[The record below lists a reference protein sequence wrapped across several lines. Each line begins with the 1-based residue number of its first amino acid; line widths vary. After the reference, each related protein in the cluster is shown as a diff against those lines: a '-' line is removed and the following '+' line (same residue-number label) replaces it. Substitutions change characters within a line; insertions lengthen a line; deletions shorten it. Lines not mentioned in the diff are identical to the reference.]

1 MKKISIPVSLFLA
14 LLPLS
19 GKAQSLIP
27 KLKGSESVTAETPKG
42 ATTTASYT
50 IGSSPSKSTV
60 IRPGNKAGGAAVR
73 PAVSNKRVSVP
84 RAEREIPDAKVS
96 KAYTQEVRTNVHFR
110 VNRTELD
117 LAYLENGQTLTEL
130 FEMLNK
136 VGIINIQSVEIV
148 STASPEGS
156 LSHNQE
162 LAEGRCNTL
171 AYYVTG
177 EYPAL
182 SGKVIKSPDGE
193 SWTQLRR
200 YVEKDRNLS
209 SESKSLIYGILE
221 REHDLDRRELLLKQS
236 GSAPEVG
243 GIYSYLFRNYFP
255 LIRNTG
261 IYVTTSKKED

>member
-1 MKKISIPVSLFLA
+1 MKKISIPISLFLA

-130 FEMLNK
+130 FEMLDKDMRAIHVMRTFTNVMPGERRGCTGCHESQLNTQANVAADGAQ
-136 VGIINIQSVEIV
+136 VGRAVTRPAADLTPPSWGVE
-148 STASPEGS
+148 
-156 LSHNQE
+156 
-162 LAEGRCNTL
+162 
-171 AYYVTG
+171 
-177 EYPAL
+177 
-182 SGKVIKSPDGE
+182 E
-193 SWTQLRR
+193 SISCKRFVPTTRR
-200 YVEKDRNLS
+200 T
-209 SESKSLIYGILE
+209 
-221 REHDLDRRELLLKQS
+221 RRS
-236 GSAPEVG
+236 
-243 GIYSYLFRNYFP
+243 I
-255 LIRNTG
+255 
-261 IYVTTSKKED
+261 